1 MRFQAPKV
9 PANTMEFKPENAEHF
24 VPAEAQANL
33 EEIVKASMAKGIN
46 HFETAKYGC
55 SELMLGIALRKLVP
69 KRSDYILQTKVC
81 PNKDVAKFRELL
93 QTSLDLLA
101 PDDPDSETGSGFI
114 DLFAMHGINRTKEA
128 EWILEPGGCMDVAKE
143 FQAAGKIKHIGFST
157 HGMSTGI
164 VDVINTGKFD
174 YVNLHYHYIGSYTAS
189 GSGDAPNANSRAIVA
204 AKKHDMGMFIISPY
218 DKGGFLYRPS
228 KSEFGSGLSPRCG
241 LSRGPL
247 LPTELEDA
255 CGDLHPIAFNS
266 LWSLDQPDIHTLVI
280 GAARPSDFDLAAE
293 ACQMLAAPESYQGKV
308 AEIDGKLQAMAVE
321 ALGQEWVDSWWKGR
335 EHTRPFSTLVSSH
348 SDAAF
353 FAS

>member
-228 KSEFGSGLSPRCG
+228 KSEFGSGRCRHAECRDSSNGPSPRCRVSDADRCRQQS
-241 LSRGPL
+241 SRTP
-247 LPTELEDA
+247 
-255 CGDLHPIAFNS
+255 
-266 LWSLDQPDIHTLVI
+266 
-280 GAARPSDFDLAAE
+280 AATS
-293 ACQMLAAPESYQGKV
+293 
-308 AEIDGKLQAMAVE
+308 
-321 ALGQEWVDSWWKGR
+321 
-335 EHTRPFSTLVSSH
+335 TRSPSTLSGRWTSRTSTPWSSVPR
-348 SDAAF
+348 
-353 FAS
+353 

>member
-157 HGMSTGI
+157 HAMTTTT
-164 VDVINTGKFD
+164 INAIETDLFD
-174 YVNLHYHYIGSYTAS
+174 YVNLHCARTA
-189 GSGDAPNANSRAIVA
+189 
-204 AKKHDMGMFIISPY
+204 
-218 DKGGFLYRPS
+218 
-228 KSEFGSGLSPRCG
+228 
-241 LSRGPL
+241 PL
-247 LPTELEDA
+247 
-255 CGDLHPIAFNS
+255 
-266 LWSLDQPDIHTLVI
+266 Q
-280 GAARPSDFDLAAE
+280 
-293 ACQMLAAPESYQGKV
+293 
-308 AEIDGKLQAMAVE
+308 
-321 ALGQEWVDSWWKGR
+321 
-335 EHTRPFSTLVSSH
+335 
-348 SDAAF
+348 
-353 FAS
+353 